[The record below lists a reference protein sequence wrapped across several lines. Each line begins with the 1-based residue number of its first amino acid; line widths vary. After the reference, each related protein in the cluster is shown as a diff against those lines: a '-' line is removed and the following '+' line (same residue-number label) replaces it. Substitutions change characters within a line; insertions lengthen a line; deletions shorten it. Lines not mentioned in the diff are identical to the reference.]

1 MAVLEKYSIG
11 QPPSVSLWMEEV
23 LPSPGALPR
32 PLGQARTDGSRHLIL
47 SGWELKQS
55 KIPHAGKRP
64 EEEPAEVA
72 VAGLASP

>member
-1 MAVLEKYSIG
+1 MAVLEKYGIG

-32 PLGQARTDGSRHLIL
+32 APGQARTDGSGHLIL

-55 KIPHAGKRP
+55 KIPSAGKGP
-64 EEEPAEVA
+64 EEEPTEAA
-72 VAGLASP
+72 MAGVVPP